1 MQKIVIIKLGADGDV
16 LRTIPLVEAIKNKYP
31 DSNITWVTRPSISE
45 MLVGLPFVTRV
56 LIMPCVI
63 DESFD
68 FLYNFDMETEAT
80 ELAVKID
87 AKKKYGF
94 YCEGNYPAAFNTGA
108 EYYLNTVF
116 DDALKKSNKRT
127 YQDMMSELAEIP
139 PSNKR
144 YNLVLQESEREYASR
159 FFMQNN
165 LDGKKV
171 AGIHMGASAR
181 WPSKV
186 WHPARL
192 KEFIKAVHKNGYEV
206 LLFGGPN
213 EIEFQKK
220 FVGELQRE
228 KILVHH

>member
-87 AKKKYGF
+87 AKRNMGSTAKAIIPRRSIL
-94 YCEGNYPAAFNTGA
+94 ERNIILIL
-108 EYYLNTVF
+108 YLMMLLRRAIN
-116 DDALKKSNKRT
+116 ALTR
-127 YQDMMSELAEIP
+127 I
-139 PSNKR
+139 
-144 YNLVLQESEREYASR
+144 
-159 FFMQNN
+159 
-165 LDGKKV
+165 
-171 AGIHMGASAR
+171 
-181 WPSKV
+181 
-186 WHPARL
+186 
-192 KEFIKAVHKNGYEV
+192 
-206 LLFGGPN
+206 
-213 EIEFQKK
+213 
-220 FVGELQRE
+220 
-228 KILVHH
+228 